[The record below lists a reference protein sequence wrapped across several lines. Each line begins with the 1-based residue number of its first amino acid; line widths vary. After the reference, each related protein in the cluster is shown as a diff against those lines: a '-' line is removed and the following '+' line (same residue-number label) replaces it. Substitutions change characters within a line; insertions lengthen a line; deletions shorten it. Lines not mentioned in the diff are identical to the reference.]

1 MRIEINNKSWY
12 DLSDFS
18 SYDEI
23 EELGEITGTNG
34 IPDCVDV
41 EDDWD
46 SIQEYLKLADE
57 EQAIMLAYAEA
68 NSVFDWEEASEAFV
82 GRYADGAG
90 LLSKRRCPSLPDWY
104 GRSRSTAYQSR
115 LRAIRLRHAISVL
128 CGIGRLP
135 IRGNLS
141 FRFTWRNL

>member
-1 MRIEINNKSWY
+1 MRIEINNESWY

-34 IPDCVDV
+34 IPDCVDI

-68 NSVFDWEEASEAFV
+68 NSVFDWEEAQEAYV
-82 GRYADGAG
+82 GSYADGAEFAESLCQEIG
-90 LLSKRRCPSLPDWY
+90 YIAKDLPSWIVNHIDWQEVWDCELHY
-104 GRSRSTAYQSR
+104 DYFEQDGMY
-115 LRAIRLRHAISVL
+115 
-128 CGIGRLP
+128 
-135 IRGNLS
+135 
-141 FRFTWRNL
+141 FRNL

>member
-1 MRIEINNKSWY
+1 MRIEINNESWY

-34 IPDCVDV
+34 IPDCVDI

-57 EQAIMLAYAEA
+57 EQAIRLAYAEA
-68 NSVFDWEEASEAFV
+68 NSVFNWEEAQEAYV
-82 GRYADGAG
+82 GSYADGAEFAESLCQEIG
-90 LLSKRRCPSLPDWY
+90 YIAKDLPSWIVNHIDWQEVWDCELHY
-104 GRSRSTAYQSR
+104 DYFEQDGMY
-115 LRAIRLRHAISVL
+115 
-128 CGIGRLP
+128 
-135 IRGNLS
+135 
-141 FRFTWRNL
+141 FRNL